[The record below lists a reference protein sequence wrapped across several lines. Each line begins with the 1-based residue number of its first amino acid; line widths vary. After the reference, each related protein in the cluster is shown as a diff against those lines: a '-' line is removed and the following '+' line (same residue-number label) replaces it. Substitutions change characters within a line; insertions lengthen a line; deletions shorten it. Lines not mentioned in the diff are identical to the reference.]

1 MALLLLIRH
10 GLTDA
15 TGRTLVGW
23 TPGVHLSE
31 RGRAQAR
38 ALAERLGP
46 VPLAAMY
53 SSPLERCLETAEPVA
68 AQKGLVVT
76 AIDGL
81 GEVRFGDWTGRTLA
95 QLARTRLWGAIQQV
109 PSGVRFPGG
118 ESFLETQHRAVR
130 EVAAIAAAHPRRVV
144 AMFSHG
150 DVIKLLVAHFAGLS
164 LDMFQ
169 RLVISPASVTAVA
182 AGDGVPRILRVN
194 DTGGVSELIPT
205 RPRRRKVGT

>member
-1 MALLLLIRH
+1 VALLLLIRH

-15 TGRTLVGW
+15 TGRTLTGW

-31 RGRAQAR
+31 GGRGQAR
-38 ALAERLGP
+38 ALAERLAP

-53 SSPLERCLETAEPVA
+53 SSPLERCLETAQSVA
-68 AQKGLVVT
+68 AQKGLGVT
-76 AIDGL
+76 ALDGL

-95 QLARTRLWGAIQQV
+95 QLARTRLWGSIQHV

-118 ESFLETQHRAVR
+118 ESFLETQHRAVH
-130 EVAAIAAAHPRRVV
+130 EVNGIAAAHPRRVV
-144 AMFSHG
+144 AVFSHG
-150 DVIKLLVAHFAGLS
+150 DVIKLLVAHYAGLP
-164 LDMFQ
+164 LDLFQ

-182 AGDGVPRILRVN
+182 AGDGVPRILRMN
-194 DTGGVSELIPT
+194 DTGGVSELIPN

>member
-1 MALLLLIRH
+1 VALLLLIRH